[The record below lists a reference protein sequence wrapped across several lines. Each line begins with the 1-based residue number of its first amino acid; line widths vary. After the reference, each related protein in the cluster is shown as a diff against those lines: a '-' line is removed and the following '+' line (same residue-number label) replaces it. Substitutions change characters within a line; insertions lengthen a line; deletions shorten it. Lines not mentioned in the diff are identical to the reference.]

1 VIKPDQAPAGAAR
14 RILLDF
20 TYYDAYIYVTA
31 TTSGPRAAD
40 RNVFL
45 ADLERQLHQGN
56 AAVALALTDLDD
68 LAAINQTHGRNAGD
82 AVLMAWDRV
91 LRTNIPRGGSVAR
104 LGGDEFAVVLPGTS
118 AENAVVLLEE
128 LRRHLAGMSFEGVAG
143 AVTSSAGVAA
153 NPPHGTTADEL
164 YRAAG
169 EALMR
174 AKRDGRDRVAMYVEE
189 KMVLKSNYYSKAN
202 LQRLAKL
209 SAASDRTE
217 ASLLREALDDLLD
230 KHKDAL

>member
-1 VIKPDQAPAGAAR
+1 MADTSLAR
-14 RILLDF
+14 
-20 TYYDAYIYVTA
+20 V
-31 TTSGPRAAD
+31 AD
-40 RNVFL
+40 RDVFL
-45 ADLERQLHQGN
+45 AELEGQLHHGN
-56 AAVALALTDLDD
+56 AALALALTDLDGF
-68 LAAINQTHGRNAGD
+68 AAINQTRGRDVGD

-91 LRTNIPRGGSVAR
+91 LRANIPRGGSVAR

-128 LRRHLAGMSFEGVAG
+128 VRRHFAGMAVDGV
-143 AVTSSAGVAA
+143 VSASVGVAA
-153 NPPHGTTADEL
+153 NPPHGRTAEEL
-164 YRAAG
+164 HRAAG

-202 LQRLAKL
+202 LERLAKL

-230 KHKDAL
+230 KHKGAL

>member
-1 VIKPDQAPAGAAR
+1 MANTTPAR
-14 RILLDF
+14 
-20 TYYDAYIYVTA
+20 VT
-31 TTSGPRAAD
+31 D
-40 RNVFL
+40 RDVFL
-45 ADLERQLHQGN
+45 AELEGQLYQGN
-56 AAVALALTDLDD
+56 AALALALTDLDD
-68 LAAINQTHGRNAGD
+68 FAAINRTRGREAGD
-82 AVLMAWDRV
+82 AVLLAWDRV
-91 LRTNIPRGGSVAR
+91 LRANIPHGGSVAR
-104 LGGDEFAVVLPGTS
+104 LGGDEFAVVLPGIS

-128 LRRHLAGMSFEGVAG
+128 LRRHLAGMAVEGAAD
-143 AVTSSAGVAA
+143 AVTASVGIAA
-153 NPPHGTTADEL
+153 NPPHGTTAEEL

-202 LQRLAKL
+202 LERLAKL
-209 SAASDRTE
+209 SSASDRTE

>member
-1 VIKPDQAPAGAAR
+1 M
-14 RILLDF
+14 
-20 TYYDAYIYVTA
+20 YYASYIYVMA
-31 TTSGPRAAD
+31 TTSPPRVTGRDA
-40 RNVFL
+40 FL
-45 ADLERQLHQGN
+45 AALERQLRGGR
-56 AAVALALTDLDD
+56 AALALTDLDGF
-68 LAAINQTHGRNAGD
+68 AEINQAHGRDAGD

-91 LRTNIPRGGSVAR
+91 LRANIPPEGSAVR

-128 LRRHLAGMSFEGVAG
+128 LRRHFGGMAVEGVAD
-143 AVTSSAGVAA
+143 AVTASVGVAA
-153 NPPHGTTADEL
+153 NPPHGTTAGEL

-202 LQRLAKL
+202 LERLAKL

-230 KHKDAL
+230 KHKNAL

>member
-1 VIKPDQAPAGAAR
+1 MAITSESR
-14 RILLDF
+14 TDF
-20 TYYDAYIYVTA
+20 LV
-31 TTSGPRAAD
+31 S
-40 RNVFL
+40 
-45 ADLERQLHQGN
+45 LEGQLHQGN
-56 AAVALALTDLDD
+56 TAVAVALTDLDGF
-68 LAAINQTHGRNAGD
+68 AGINQAHGRIAGD

-91 LRTNIPRGGSVAR
+91 LRANVPRGGSVAR

-118 AENAVVLLEE
+118 AESAVVLLEE
-128 LRRHLAGMSFEGVAG
+128 LRRHLAGMSFEGVAD
-143 AVTSSAGVAA
+143 AVTASVGVAA
-153 NPPHGTTADEL
+153 NPPHGTTAEEL

-209 SAASDRTE
+209 SAATDRTE

>member
-1 VIKPDQAPAGAAR
+1 M
-14 RILLDF
+14 
-20 TYYDAYIYVTA
+20 A
-31 TTSGPRAAD
+31 TTIVTRVAD
-40 RNVFL
+40 RSVFL
-45 ADLERQLHQGN
+45 AELEGQLHHGS

-68 LAAINQTHGRNAGD
+68 FAAINQTRGRDAGD

-91 LRTNIPRGGSVAR
+91 LRANIPRGGSVAR

-128 LRRHLAGMSFEGVAG
+128 LRRHLSGMAIEGAAD
-143 AVTSSAGVAA
+143 AVTASVGVAA
-153 NPPHGTTADEL
+153 NPPHGTTAEEL

-202 LQRLAKL
+202 LERLTKL
-209 SAASDRTE
+209 SAATDRTE
-217 ASLLREALDDLLD
+217 ASLLREALDNLLD
-230 KHKDAL
+230 KHKEAL